1 MFTTSKTRELTRE
14 IEDLKA
20 QLAALKQQGQQSAP
34 APAPRQAWGMGHE
47 NGKENRDAERLQL
60 ERERLAAES
69 AHAKAHSE
77 RTYAGQVVQALIL
90 LNGAAALSVMI
101 LIFALAKEPHVNIVL
116 TSLAD
121 TLSFFSHGAAFA
133 ILTAVFAYLSQAS
146 WGTATKAWDDTLRIF
161 ALALALG
168 SLLMFVGGVS
178 HAETAFN
185 TLSNGAAAAFK
196 AP

>member
-20 QLAALKQQGQQSAP
+20 QLTALKQNGQQP

-47 NGKENRDAERLQL
+47 QTKENRDAERLEL
-60 ERERLAAES
+60 ERQRLAADN
-69 AHAKAHSE
+69 AHAKASSE

-90 LNGAAALSVMI
+90 LNGLAALAVMI
-101 LIFALAKEPHVNIVL
+101 LIFNIAKDPQIGALA
-116 TSLAD
+116 TSLSE
-121 TLSFFSHGAAFA
+121 TLSFFSHGAAFG
-133 ILTAVFAYLSQAS
+133 ILTAVFAYLGQAS
-146 WGTATKAWDDTLRIF
+146 WGSATQAWGDTLRIS

-168 SLLMFVGGVS
+168 SLLMFVAGVS
-178 HAETAFN
+178 HAETAFG
-185 TLSNGAAAAFK
+185 TLSHGAAVAFH